1 MKKRLLR
8 FTVMMVAL
16 LMCFGQ
22 AVWAADDDVNAADEA
37 GNRFVAGNEVS
48 VAENV
53 ENELF
58 AAGETVK
65 ARKITVG
72 NNLFAAGR
80 DVNLNGA
87 SVEGTVFA
95 AGYTVGIDGKARGN
109 IWAAGRDIVLGKDSS
124 AKAVGAAGKSIR
136 ADGEYKVAYFAGEKV
151 YIDGKVSKSLN
162 IEAEE
167 VEFGP
172 NAEVTGVIKVEAKN
186 EPLIADGAKVSDIDY
201 SVSDASDDITDDE
214 DTESPVSKAIDVVL
228 SVIGVILA
236 AFIISVFAGSSLEG
250 SKRMVLERP
259 VVMFL
264 SGLLAN
270 IVAVIAVIALCF
282 TGFGLRT
289 AVLGIAI
296 FAAVI
301 AGGTAFASASM
312 ARLAFDRIRPGINP
326 VLVSVIGAAAVGLI
340 CNVPYIGFLISFV
353 CEIYTLGYFVQ
364 MGYAEA
370 KKLGGSRNVSRELDT
385 LE

>member
-8 FTVMMVAL
+8 FTVMMAAFML
-16 LMCFGQ
+16 CFGQ
-22 AVWAADDDVNAADEA
+22 AVWAADDDANAADGA
-37 GNRFVAGNEVS
+37 GNSFAAGNEVS
-48 VAENV
+48 VEEDV

-65 ARKITVG
+65 AGNITVG
-72 NNLFAAGR
+72 NNVFAAGR
-80 DVNLNGA
+80 DVSLNGA
-87 SVEGTVFA
+87 RVEGTVFA
-95 AGYTVGIDGKARGN
+95 AGYTVNIDAKAGGN
-109 IWAAGRDIVLGKDSS
+109 IWAAGSDVVLGKDSS
-124 AKAVGAAGKSIR
+124 AKAAGAAGRSIR
-136 ADGEYKVAYFAGEKV
+136 ADGEYKVAYFAAEKV

-186 EPLIADGAKVSDIDY
+186 EPLIADGAKVSEIDY
-201 SVSDASDDITDDE
+201 SVSDASDDILADE

-259 VVMFL
+259 VVML
-264 SGLLAN
+264 VSGLLAN

-282 TGFGLRT
+282 TGFGVRT
-289 AVLGIAI
+289 AVLGAAV

-312 ARLAFDRIRPGINP
+312 GRLIFDRIKPGFSP
-326 VLVSVIGAAAVGLI
+326 VLASVIGAAAAGLI
-340 CNVPYIGFLISFV
+340 CAVPYIGFLISLA

-364 MGYAEA
+364 LGYAEA
-370 KKLGGSRNVSRELDT
+370 KKLGGSKAVSKELDI